1 MVVTL
6 IGKNLMY
13 KLLLP
18 QNAVGNYWLSDREG
32 EKGRKLINIQGID
45 GEWQIV
51 NSNILEVMDFKII
64 DREKN
69 NMRKNEKQIGE
80 SVVLEEYEMYGIR
93 FRGTEELF
101 ILYCSPTYE
110 DNLIHL
116 DIRKKADIYIGKGVH
131 NQIVYTNK
139 MMANTQAQ
147 IFQYEGRWMI
157 KNFDNQF
164 GTFVNN
170 KPVKKDTILSNGDV
184 IFMMGLKIIIMGM
197 SIFINNPQKKVT
209 CSKEMFRL
217 DNIKVNTI
225 IDSNEIDEEMYS
237 ENDYFSRA
245 PRISNIIEHEKV
257 KIDAPPHLQDD
268 SEMPLILAMGSSLS
282 MGIIMMV
289 SIFNAINGQ
298 VSGTS
303 TTTQMVTSLVVAF
316 AMLVSMV
323 LFPILTNKWNKR
335 KKKKYEEKRQDRYKK
350 YLNSKSNVINEI
362 INKQK
367 NILFENYPSPEECT
381 QIILSKGARLWER
394 KIDDYDFLTVRLGVG
409 DVPVDMEIQYPEE
422 QFTMEDDNL
431 VEILNNIV
439 DNSKILKD
447 SPIVMSLAEKNVS
460 AIIAS
465 GNEKVERF
473 IKSLIIQLV
482 AFHSYEDLKLVFLLK
497 EDEEDNLEF
506 VKMLPHVWDNSKQI
520 RFFAY
525 DYDEMNEISKHLEE
539 VLQNRLQYENKDYKS
554 FAPYY
559 LIITNDYKKVENL
572 KIITEILKTKVNV
585 GFSILCITNDLLQ
598 LPNECKTFI
607 SIDKE
612 SKTGM
617 IFENELSST
626 NQKQITFDTSV
637 IFFFDKICQ
646 AVSNIPIKYTENG
659 GNLLPNTYTFLEMY
673 DVGRIEQLNI
683 LERWTRHDPTLSLRA
698 PIGIDAQGMPII
710 LDIHEKFH
718 GPHGLIAGST
728 GSGKSEFIITYILS
742 LAINYHPD
750 DVNFILIDY
759 KGGGLAGAFEK
770 RNMKLPHLVGTI
782 TNIDTNGLK
791 RSLVSIQSELRRRQV
806 MFNEARDM
814 TDEGTID
821 IYKYQRL
828 YHQGIVKKPIPHLL
842 IICDEFAELK
852 QQQEDFMNELISVS
866 RIGRSLGV
874 HLILATQKPAGIVND
889 QIRSNSKFAVCL
901 KVQDREDSV
910 DVIKRPDAAN
920 LKKAG
925 QFFLQVG
932 NDEYFVLGQSAWS
945 GAAYIPSDL
954 TEKKID
960 KSIQFISNIGTVI
973 KQVDDNISQKVV
985 SNQGEQL
992 TNIVRYMHEIAEQNN
1007 IKEENL
1013 WLDNIPENIFV
1024 EGLKRKYHIK
1034 ERDPE
1039 EISAIIGEY
1048 DDPFNQKQGVVKFN
1062 FLKSGN
1068 TIVYGN
1074 AESGKETLLS
1084 TMIYDLITT
1093 YTTKQV
1099 EIYILDF
1106 GTEALRIYNGAPQV
1120 GDVVLINDS
1129 EKIGRFFDL
1138 IQDEI
1143 KTRKTILQDYN
1154 GDYELYLRT
1163 GKNPLPMLIIAINNY
1178 DAFAEIY
1185 EDKYED
1191 VLLTLS
1197 REATKC
1203 GIIFVVT
1210 VSQFNSMRYRLSQ
1223 NFKQRIALQLNVD
1236 NDYYNIFEKVGKKR
1250 PSNIFG
1256 RGLVDINDEI
1266 YEFQTA
1272 KVCKAEEYNSFIKE
1286 KIDELKKEIKDTAN
1300 AIPVLPEVV
1309 TVKDLKK
1316 NIKDLSSLPVG
1327 IFDKNLRVCTY
1338 NFKKDFINIVTSR
1351 DIETAAQFV
1360 YNLIEEIETMKDVK
1374 VYIFDA
1380 ERENKKG
1387 NLVQEYLNFVLS
1399 SGMENDKKQV
1409 ICAIIGLEKFINK
1422 FELNTDFY
1430 NSLKKLDESKN
1441 SNVII
1446 VDNVT
1451 KIKNHEYD
1459 EWFKNYISKDNAIWI
1474 GNGINNQYLITINS
1488 DRRQAVNNCGTSYG
1502 YVIKQGE
1509 AYMAKLLGMK
1519 DCGDDNE

>member
-1 MVVTL
+1 M
-6 IGKNLMY
+6 
-13 KLLLP
+13 
-18 QNAVGNYWLSDREG
+18 
-32 EKGRKLINIQGID
+32 
-45 GEWQIV
+45 
-51 NSNILEVMDFKII
+51 
-64 DREKN
+64 
-69 NMRKNEKQIGE
+69 
-80 SVVLEEYEMYGIR
+80 
-93 FRGTEELF
+93 
-101 ILYCSPTYE
+101 
-110 DNLIHL
+110 
-116 DIRKKADIYIGKGVH
+116 
-131 NQIVYTNK
+131 
-139 MMANTQAQ
+139 
-147 IFQYEGRWMI
+147 
-157 KNFDNQF
+157 
-164 GTFVNN
+164 
-170 KPVKKDTILSNGDV
+170 
-184 IFMMGLKIIIMGM
+184 
-197 SIFINNPQKKVT
+197 
-209 CSKEMFRL
+209 
-217 DNIKVNTI
+217 
-225 IDSNEIDEEMYS
+225 
-237 ENDYFSRA
+237 
-245 PRISNIIEHEKV
+245 
-257 KIDAPPHLQDD
+257 QDD

-782 TNIDTNGLK
+782 TNMFLYK
-791 RSLVSIQSELRRRQV
+791 VS
-806 MFNEARDM
+806 
-814 TDEGTID
+814 
-821 IYKYQRL
+821 
-828 YHQGIVKKPIPHLL
+828 
-842 IICDEFAELK
+842 
-852 QQQEDFMNELISVS
+852 
-866 RIGRSLGV
+866 
-874 HLILATQKPAGIVND
+874 
-889 QIRSNSKFAVCL
+889 
-901 KVQDREDSV
+901 
-910 DVIKRPDAAN
+910 
-920 LKKAG
+920 
-925 QFFLQVG
+925 
-932 NDEYFVLGQSAWS
+932 
-945 GAAYIPSDL
+945 
-954 TEKKID
+954 
-960 KSIQFISNIGTVI
+960 
-973 KQVDDNISQKVV
+973 
-985 SNQGEQL
+985 
-992 TNIVRYMHEIAEQNN
+992 
-1007 IKEENL
+1007 
-1013 WLDNIPENIFV
+1013 
-1024 EGLKRKYHIK
+1024 
-1034 ERDPE
+1034 
-1039 EISAIIGEY
+1039 
-1048 DDPFNQKQGVVKFN
+1048 
-1062 FLKSGN
+1062 
-1068 TIVYGN
+1068 
-1074 AESGKETLLS
+1074 
-1084 TMIYDLITT
+1084 
-1093 YTTKQV
+1093 
-1099 EIYILDF
+1099 
-1106 GTEALRIYNGAPQV
+1106 
-1120 GDVVLINDS
+1120 
-1129 EKIGRFFDL
+1129 
-1138 IQDEI
+1138 
-1143 KTRKTILQDYN
+1143 
-1154 GDYELYLRT
+1154 
-1163 GKNPLPMLIIAINNY
+1163 
-1178 DAFAEIY
+1178 
-1185 EDKYED
+1185 
-1191 VLLTLS
+1191 
-1197 REATKC
+1197 
-1203 GIIFVVT
+1203 
-1210 VSQFNSMRYRLSQ
+1210 
-1223 NFKQRIALQLNVD
+1223 
-1236 NDYYNIFEKVGKKR
+1236 
-1250 PSNIFG
+1250 
-1256 RGLVDINDEI
+1256 
-1266 YEFQTA
+1266 
-1272 KVCKAEEYNSFIKE
+1272 
-1286 KIDELKKEIKDTAN
+1286 
-1300 AIPVLPEVV
+1300 
-1309 TVKDLKK
+1309 
-1316 NIKDLSSLPVG
+1316 
-1327 IFDKNLRVCTY
+1327 
-1338 NFKKDFINIVTSR
+1338 
-1351 DIETAAQFV
+1351 
-1360 YNLIEEIETMKDVK
+1360 
-1374 VYIFDA
+1374 
-1380 ERENKKG
+1380 
-1387 NLVQEYLNFVLS
+1387 
-1399 SGMENDKKQV
+1399 
-1409 ICAIIGLEKFINK
+1409 
-1422 FELNTDFY
+1422 
-1430 NSLKKLDESKN
+1430 
-1441 SNVII
+1441 
-1446 VDNVT
+1446 
-1451 KIKNHEYD
+1451 
-1459 EWFKNYISKDNAIWI
+1459 
-1474 GNGINNQYLITINS
+1474 
-1488 DRRQAVNNCGTSYG
+1488 
-1502 YVIKQGE
+1502 
-1509 AYMAKLLGMK
+1509 
-1519 DCGDDNE
+1519 

>member
-6 IGKNLMY
+6 IGKNIMY
-13 KLLLP
+13 KLSLP
-18 QNAVGNYWLSDREG
+18 QIADGNYWLSDKEG
-32 EKGRKLINIQGID
+32 EKGRKLINIEGID
-45 GEWQIV
+45 DKWQIV
-51 NSNILEVMDFKII
+51 NSNLLEVMDFKII

-80 SVVLEEYEMYGIR
+80 RVVLEEYEMYGIR

-101 ILYCSPTYE
+101 VLYCSPSYE

-170 KPVKKDTILSNGDV
+170 KPVKKDTILSNGDI

-217 DNIKVNTI
+217 DNIRVNAI
-225 IDSNEIDEEMYS
+225 IDSNEIDEELYS
-237 ENDYFSRA
+237 EDDYFSRA
-245 PRISNIIEHEKV
+245 PRITNVIEHEKV

-268 SEMPLILAMGSSLS
+268 SEMPLILAIGSSLS

-298 VSGTS
+298 VNGTS
-303 TTTQMVTSLVVAF
+303 STTQMVTSLVVAV
-316 AMLVSMV
+316 AMLISMV
-323 LFPILTNKWNKR
+323 LFPILTNKYNKR
-335 KKKKYEEKRQDRYKK
+335 KKRKYEEKRQDRYRK
-350 YLNSKSNVINEI
+350 YLNSKSEIINEI
-362 INKQK
+362 MNKQK
-367 NILFENYPSPEECT
+367 NILFENYPTPEECT
-381 QIILSKGARLWER
+381 QIILNKGPRLWER

-409 DVPVDMEIQYPEE
+409 DVPVDMEVQYPEE

-431 VEILNNIV
+431 VEILNDIV
-439 DNSKILKD
+439 DNSKILKS

-473 IKSLIIQLV
+473 IKSLIIQLLT
-482 AFHSYEDLKLVFLLK
+482 FQSYEDLKLVFLLK

-525 DYDEMNEISKHLEE
+525 DYDEMNEISKYLEE

-572 KIITEILKTKVNV
+572 KIITEILKTKANV

-607 SIDKE
+607 SIDKDN
-612 SKTGM
+612 KTGM

-646 AVSNIPIKYTENG
+646 AVSNIPIKYTETG
-659 GNLLPNTYTFLEMY
+659 ENLLPNTYTFLEMY

-683 LERWTRHDPTLSLRA
+683 LERWNRHDPTLSLRA
-698 PIGIDAQGMPII
+698 PVGIEASGMPIV

-901 KVQDREDSV
+901 KVQEKEDSL
-910 DVIKRPDAAN
+910 DVIKRPDAAS

-925 QFFLQVG
+925 QFYLQVG

-945 GAAYIPSDL
+945 GAAYIPSDI

-960 KSIQFISNIGTVI
+960 KSIQFISNTGTVI
-973 KQVDDNISQKVV
+973 KQVDDTTNKKVV

-992 TNIVRYMHEIAEQNN
+992 TNIVRYMCEIAKQKN

-1024 EGLKRKYHIK
+1024 DGLKRKYHIK
-1034 ERDPE
+1034 EKEPE
-1039 EISAIIGEY
+1039 EISAVIGEY
-1048 DDPFNQKQGVVKFN
+1048 DDPFNQKQGIVKFN
-1062 FLKSGN
+1062 FLKNGN
-1068 TIVYGN
+1068 IIVYGN

-1093 YTTKQV
+1093 YTTNEV
-1099 EIYILDF
+1099 ELYILDF
-1106 GTEALRIYNGAPQV
+1106 GTEALRIYNGTPQV

-1129 EKIGRFFDL
+1129 EKIGRFFDM
-1138 IQDEI
+1138 IQEEI
-1143 KTRKTILQDYN
+1143 KARKTILQDYN

-1163 GKNPLPMLIIAINNY
+1163 GKKPMPMLIVAINNY

-1191 VLLTLS
+1191 ILLTLS

-1223 NFKQRIALQLNVD
+1223 NFRQRIALQLNVD

-1286 KIDELKKEIKDTAN
+1286 KIDKLKREIKYIAN
-1300 AIPVLPEVV
+1300 PIPALPEVV
-1309 TVKDLKK
+1309 TINDLKK
-1316 NIKDLSSLPVG
+1316 NINDLSNLPVG

-1338 NFKKDFINIVTSR
+1338 NFKKDFINMVISR

-1360 YNLIEEIETMKDVK
+1360 YNLIEEIETMKDIK

-1380 ERENKKG
+1380 EREYEKG
-1387 NLVQEYLNFVLS
+1387 NLVQEYLNFVINVS
-1399 SGMENDKKQV
+1399 MENDKKQV
-1409 ICAIIGLEKFINK
+1409 ICAIIGLDKFFNK
-1422 FELNTDFY
+1422 FELSSDLY
-1430 NSLKKLDESKN
+1430 DSLKRLEERRN

-1459 EWFKNYISKDNAIWI
+1459 EWFKNYISKDNAIWV

-1488 DRRQAVNNCGTSYG
+1488 DRRQAVNNCGPSYG

-1519 DCGDDNE
+1519 DSGDDDE

>member
-1 MVVTL
+1 M
-6 IGKNLMY
+6 
-13 KLLLP
+13 
-18 QNAVGNYWLSDREG
+18 
-32 EKGRKLINIQGID
+32 
-45 GEWQIV
+45 
-51 NSNILEVMDFKII
+51 
-64 DREKN
+64 
-69 NMRKNEKQIGE
+69 
-80 SVVLEEYEMYGIR
+80 
-93 FRGTEELF
+93 
-101 ILYCSPTYE
+101 
-110 DNLIHL
+110 
-116 DIRKKADIYIGKGVH
+116 
-131 NQIVYTNK
+131 
-139 MMANTQAQ
+139 
-147 IFQYEGRWMI
+147 
-157 KNFDNQF
+157 
-164 GTFVNN
+164 
-170 KPVKKDTILSNGDV
+170 
-184 IFMMGLKIIIMGM
+184 
-197 SIFINNPQKKVT
+197 
-209 CSKEMFRL
+209 
-217 DNIKVNTI
+217 
-225 IDSNEIDEEMYS
+225 
-237 ENDYFSRA
+237 
-245 PRISNIIEHEKV
+245 
-257 KIDAPPHLQDD
+257 
-268 SEMPLILAMGSSLS
+268 
-282 MGIIMMV
+282 
-289 SIFNAINGQ
+289 
-298 VSGTS
+298 
-303 TTTQMVTSLVVAF
+303 
-316 AMLVSMV
+316 
-323 LFPILTNKWNKR
+323 
-335 KKKKYEEKRQDRYKK
+335 
-350 YLNSKSNVINEI
+350 
-362 INKQK
+362 
-367 NILFENYPSPEECT
+367 
-381 QIILSKGARLWER
+381 
-394 KIDDYDFLTVRLGVG
+394 
-409 DVPVDMEIQYPEE
+409 
-422 QFTMEDDNL
+422 
-431 VEILNNIV
+431 
-439 DNSKILKD
+439 
-447 SPIVMSLAEKNVS
+447 
-460 AIIAS
+460 
-465 GNEKVERF
+465 
-473 IKSLIIQLV
+473 
-482 AFHSYEDLKLVFLLK
+482 LK

-525 DYDEMNEISKHLEE
+525 DYDEMNEISKYLEE
-539 VLQNRLQYENKDYKS
+539 ELQNRLKYENKDYKS

-559 LIITNDYKKVENL
+559 LIITNDYKKIENL
-572 KIITEILKTKVNV
+572 KIITEVLKTKVNL
-585 GFSILCITNDLLQ
+585 GFSILCITKDLLQ

-607 SIDKE
+607 SIDKDN
-612 SKTGM
+612 KTGM
-617 IFENELSST
+617 IFENEISST

-646 AVSNIPIKYTENG
+646 TMSNIPIRYTKAGE
-659 GNLLPNTYTFLEMY
+659 NLLPNTYTFLEMY

-698 PIGIDAQGMPII
+698 PVGIDAQGIPIV

-852 QQQEDFMNELISVS
+852 QQQEEFMNELISVS

-960 KSIQFISNIGTVI
+960 KSIQFISNTGTII
-973 KQVDDNISQKVV
+973 KQVDDTISQKAVN
-985 SNQGEQL
+985 NQGEQL
-992 TNIVRYMHEIAEQNN
+992 TNIVRYMCEIAGQNN

-1024 EGLKRKYHIK
+1024 DGLKRKYHIK
-1034 ERDPE
+1034 EKEPE
-1039 EISAIIGEY
+1039 GISAIIGEY
-1048 DDPFNQKQGVVKFN
+1048 DDPFNQKQGIVKFN
-1062 FLKSGN
+1062 FLKNGN
-1068 TIVYGN
+1068 IIVYGN

-1093 YTTKQV
+1093 YTTNEV
-1099 EIYILDF
+1099 ELYILDF

-1120 GDVVLINDS
+1120 GDVVFINDS
-1129 EKIGRFFDL
+1129 EKIGRFFDM
-1138 IQDEI
+1138 IQEEI

-1163 GKNPLPMLIIAINNY
+1163 GKKPMPMLIVAINNY

-1191 VLLTLS
+1191 ILLTLS

-1272 KVCKAEEYNSFIKE
+1272 KVCKAEEYNNFIKE

-1338 NFKKDFINIVTSR
+1338 NFKKDFINMVTSR

-1360 YNLIEEIETMKDVK
+1360 YNLIEEIETMKDVE

-1380 ERENKKG
+1380 ERENEKS
-1387 NLVQEYLNFVLS
+1387 NLVQEYLNFVIDVS
-1399 SGMENDKKQV
+1399 MGNDKKQV
-1409 ICAIIGLEKFINK
+1409 ICVIIGLDKFCNK
-1422 FELNTDFY
+1422 FEVNSDFY
-1430 NSLKKLDESKN
+1430 NSLKKLEERKN

-1459 EWFKNYISKDNAIWI
+1459 EWFKNYISKDNAIWV

-1488 DRRQAVNNCGTSYG
+1488 DRRQAVNNCGPSYG

-1519 DCGDDNE
+1519 DSGDDNE